1 MQLHR
6 YSKAGLKKMNS
17 TIFNHHKPYST
28 IFNNIQPYSTTSTFF
43 MKKNRFLLLFVLLA
57 AQFLNAQS
65 LKSPDEFLGY
75 PLGSRYTPHF
85 KIVNYF
91 NYVAATVTNQNKL
104 EQYGETNE
112 GRPLLLS
119 FVASAENFTRLEEIR
134 KNNLRI
140 TGMLTDKAGDVNA
153 PAIVW
158 LSYNVH
164 GNETSS
170 SEVAM
175 KVLFELLNP
184 ANANTKEYLKNTV
197 VIIDPCIN
205 PDGRD
210 RYVNWQAQMVG
221 KNVNPN
227 TNAREHNEPWPGG
240 RTNHYNFDL
249 NRDWAWQTQV
259 ETQQRLKKYNQWM
272 PQVHSDY
279 HEQGYNNPYYFAP
292 AAEPYHEAV
301 TPFQRSFQ
309 VELGR
314 NHAKYFDAYGWLYY
328 TKEVYDLF
336 YPSYGDTY
344 PTYNGSIGMTFEQGG
359 GGSSSSAI
367 IMSNGDTLTL
377 KDRIAHHFTTS
388 ISTLEIISKNNNR
401 VMTAFKQFF
410 DNAIRNGVGEYKTF
424 VVTDVQTSRI
434 NGLKKLLDVN
444 GIQYSYSN
452 GAALKGFNY
461 FTHKD
466 ENFTTSKSL
475 VISTYQPKGVLV
487 RVLFEPKSK
496 LADSATYDIT
506 AWAMPYAYGLQT
518 YAVKEKIPADNKT
531 LTGNQTAAIPTDAY
545 GYLIPYNSFEDAK
558 LLAAILNVNIKV
570 RYAERDFS
578 IGNKK
583 FFKGTLIVL
592 KKGNEDKI
600 SVLQLVAKQYSAALI
615 AIESGFMDTGF
626 DFGSGKVHFIKKPN
640 VAMVSGKGTNSNA
653 AGEVW
658 HLFDQQLNYPI
669 TLINADAVNAVNWKD
684 IDVLIV
690 PGGHYKFLSDKDAST
705 NLKNWVKQ
713 GGKIIAIDE
722 AVAEMVAGDWGIKM
736 KKADEEKDKKDA
748 PKFSYE
754 ELKKFAES
762 EHDGIK
768 SYIAGAIYKIDL
780 DTTHPLAFGM
790 GEQYFTLKQDDNV
803 YEFLKDGWNVG
814 VIKKDNYVAG
824 FVGSKI
830 KEKIKDAMLI
840 GEQNMGNGT
849 IVYLA
854 DNPIF
859 RNFWESGKLLLS
871 NAVFL
876 VNQ

>member
-1 MQLHR
+1 
-6 YSKAGLKKMNS
+6 
-17 TIFNHHKPYST
+17 
-28 IFNNIQPYSTTSTFF
+28 
-43 MKKNRFLLLFVLLA
+43 MKKNRFLLCLVLLA
-57 AQFLNAQS
+57 AQVLPAQM

-75 PLGSRYTPHF
+75 KLGSKYTPHF

-91 NYVAATVTNQNKL
+91 NYVAATVTNQNKV

-119 FVASAENFTRLEEIR
+119 FIASAENFAKLEDIR

-140 TGMLTDKAGDVNA
+140 TGILTDKPGDVNA

-164 GNETSS
+164 GNETSG
-170 SEVAM
+170 SESAM
-175 KVLFELLNP
+175 KVLYELLNP
-184 ANANTKEYLKNTV
+184 ANTNTKEYLKNTV

-210 RYVNWQAQMVG
+210 RYVNWQTQMVG
-221 KNVNPN
+221 KIANPGLE
-227 TNAREHNEPWPGG
+227 AREHNEPWPGG

-259 ETQQRLKKYNQWM
+259 ETQQRIKKYNQWM

-309 VELGR
+309 VEIGK
-314 NHAKYFDAYGWLYY
+314 NHAKYFDANGWLYY

-359 GGSSSSAI
+359 GGSSSTTI
-367 IMSNGDTLTL
+367 LMDNGDTLTL
-377 KDRIAHHFTTS
+377 TDRIAHHFTTS

-401 VMTAFKQFF
+401 VMAAFKQFF
-410 DNAIRNGVGEYKTF
+410 DNAISNGVGDYKTF
-424 VVTDVQTSRI
+424 VVTDVQSSRI

-452 GAALKGFNY
+452 GAALKGYNY
-461 FTHKD
+461 FTQKD
-466 ENFTTSKSL
+466 ESFTTGNSL

-518 YAVKEKIPADNKT
+518 YAVKEKLPADNKT
-531 LTGNQTAAIPTDAY
+531 VTASQPAALPINAY
-545 GYLIPYNSFEDAK
+545 GYLIKYNSFEDAK
-558 LLAAILNVNIKV
+558 LLAALLNAGIKM

-578 IGNKK
+578 IGNNK
-583 FFKGTLIVL
+583 FAKGTLIVL

-600 SVLQLVAKQYSAALI
+600 GDLQMATKQFNVPVTT
-615 AIESGFMDTGF
+615 IESGFMDTGF
-626 DFGSGKVHFIKKPN
+626 DFGSSKVHFIKKPR
-640 VAMVSGKGTNSNA
+640 VAMISGKGTNSNA

-669 TLINADAVNAVNWKD
+669 TLINADRVDNVNWKN

-690 PGGHYKFLSDKDAST
+690 PGGRYKFLTDKDANT
-705 NLKNWVKQ
+705 NLKNWVRQ
-713 GGKIIAIDE
+713 GGKIIAVDD
-722 AVAEMVAGDWGIKM
+722 AVAEMATGEWGIKM
-736 KKADEEKDKKDA
+736 KKADEEKDKKEDA
-748 PKFSYE
+748 KPSYE
-754 ELKKFAES
+754 DLKKFAES

-780 DTTHPLAFGM
+780 DVTHPLAFGM
-790 GEQYFTLKQDDNV
+790 GEQYFTLKQDENV
-803 YEFLKDGWNVG
+803 YEFLKEGWNVG

-840 GEQNMGNGT
+840 GEQNFGYGT
-849 IVYLA
+849 IVYLC